1 MNAKGFTLGEILVA
15 ILLASLIGF
24 LVLSGLSTSFSINEK
39 TLSRSNLLSQIALT
53 DKVIKRDLLHALDR
67 KARDERGAVR
77 NWSLYGEV
85 LLDEGIFLA
94 FSIHTPIKDGSNGAL
109 KWVEYSKEGSQII
122 RSEYSYVDRVLDSF
136 KHSSVLLDSV
146 DSLDLKFFSSGPL
159 GKVWPPQEI
168 VELSEGLPQMIEISF
183 KFESY
188 GDVFRR
194 YLLTKGDT

>member
-1 MNAKGFTLGEILVA
+1 M
-15 ILLASLIGF
+15 
-24 LVLSGLSTSFSINEK
+24 
-39 TLSRSNLLSQIALT
+39 
-53 DKVIKRDLLHALDR
+53 
-67 KARDERGAVR
+67 R

-109 KWVEYSKEGSQII
+109 KWVEYSKEGSQIN

-146 DSLDLKFFSSGPL
+146 DSLDLKFFNQGSFAEA
-159 GKVWPPQEI
+159 WPPQEM
-168 VELSEGLPQMIEISF
+168 VEFSGLPQMIEISF

>member
-1 MNAKGFTLGEILVA
+1 MNAKGFTLVEILVA

-94 FSIHTPIKDGSNGAL
+94 FSA
-109 KWVEYSKEGSQII
+109 
-122 RSEYSYVDRVLDSF
+122 
-136 KHSSVLLDSV
+136 
-146 DSLDLKFFSSGPL
+146 SSGKPT
-159 GKVWPPQEI
+159 V
-168 VELSEGLPQMIEISF
+168 
-183 KFESY
+183 
-188 GDVFRR
+188 
-194 YLLTKGDT
+194 